1 MILDEKIFEG
11 LYYKYSDRLYN
22 FAFRFVSDEHTAQ
35 DIVHEPTALFGRN
48 SKERKATHGR
58 LFCSGLYGTGQ

>member
-1 MILDEKIFEG
+1 MILDEKISEG

-35 DIVHEPTALFGRN
+35 DIVHEAYSTPDFINASPNF
-48 SKERKATHGR
+48 S
-58 LFCSGLYGTGQ
+58 

>member
-1 MILDEKIFEG
+1 MKRYSKR

-35 DIVHEPTALFGRN
+35 DIVHEA
-48 SKERKATHGR
+48 
-58 LFCSGLYGTGQ
+58 YGTLWEKFRRKGKRRMAGSSVPHCTEPVD

>member
-1 MILDEKIFEG
+1 MILYEKIFEG

-35 DIVHEPTALFGRN
+35 DIVHEAYSTLWEKFEG
-48 SKERKATHGR
+48 KESDT
-58 LFCSGLYGTGQ
+58 